1 MQYNLQNCTSN
12 KWASGKRLLG
22 LKVRGANSLFPIDF
36 YKTVSLL
43 ETRGVA
49 QCCQF
54 KKKKKSDFTGFT
66 LGKVK
71 PHPPFIPSMVCTKAL
86 LFCIFL
92 RQWLCVTIL
101 NRSLFKF
108 LLFPAIS
115 AHPDDFPLGIRAN
128 TNFRKNTT
136 KQIKIFTSESFHLE
150 FFLAGSNLSGL
161 GQTLSPVASVF
172 LFPRLYQLVTC
183 SRGLPS
189 RLPLL
194 NICTPKHKSGLHTL
208 HRHQPELHSRS
219 AKELSEI
226 TAVCLIYNI

>member
-54 KKKKKSDFTGFT
+54 
-66 LGKVK
+66 
-71 PHPPFIPSMVCTKAL
+71 
-86 LFCIFL
+86 
-92 RQWLCVTIL
+92 
-101 NRSLFKF
+101 
-108 LLFPAIS
+108 
-115 AHPDDFPLGIRAN
+115 PLGIRAN

-136 KQIKIFTSESFHLE
+136 KPIKIFTSESFHLE

-219 AKELSEI
+219 AKELSQI

>member
-1 MQYNLQNCTSN
+1 M
-12 KWASGKRLLG
+12 A
-22 LKVRGANSLFPIDF
+22 
-36 YKTVSLL
+36 
-43 ETRGVA
+43 
-49 QCCQF
+49 
-54 KKKKKSDFTGFT
+54 
-66 LGKVK
+66 
-71 PHPPFIPSMVCTKAL
+71 CTKAL
-86 LFCIFL
+86 LFCTFL

-136 KQIKIFTSESFHLE
+136 KQIKIFTSESFHLD

-194 NICTPKHKSGLHTL
+194 NTCTPKQEWTAHSSQTLTWITQLLGQGAESDYRSLFNIQHLKVSIMKLSGREWLL
-208 HRHQPELHSRS
+208 YLPLLEP
-219 AKELSEI
+219 
-226 TAVCLIYNI
+226 V

>member
-12 KWASGKRLLG
+12 KCASGKRLLG
-22 LKVRGANSLFPIDF
+22 LKDRGANSLFLIDF
-36 YKTVSLL
+36 NKTVSLL
-43 ETRGVA
+43 ETRVA
-49 QCCQF
+49 QCHQL
-54 KKKKKSDFTGFT
+54 KKNSDFTGFIFQT
-66 LGKVK
+66 QKL
-71 PHPPFIPSMVCTKAL
+71 HPPFIPSMVCTKAL

-108 LLFPAIS
+108 LLFLAIF

-128 TNFRKNTT
+128 TNFRKNIT

-194 NICTPKHKSGLHTL
+194 NTCTPKHKSGLHTL

-219 AKELSEI
+219 AKELSQI